1 MIKTNKG
8 EKDATFIFAILVLGT
23 WFMPLIIMITLILG
37 IIECIKR
44 LIKKEKIRKTIT
56 QVMTKILCEVLAMII
71 GYYLLTYEKAKPSDL
86 YREMKIHHDS
96 ENLIGLSKEVV
107 IELLGKPAYEETY
120 RKNQKEYTYHAGS
133 IRKEKLFGYNTDSY
147 DIIIYFDE
155 EDNVEVTSIQQ
166 CT

>member
-1 MIKTNKG
+1 
-8 EKDATFIFAILVLGT
+8 
-23 WFMPLIIMITLILG
+23 
-37 IIECIKR
+37 
-44 LIKKEKIRKTIT
+44 
-56 QVMTKILCEVLAMII
+56 MTKILCEVLAMII
-71 GYYLLTYEKAKPSDL
+71 GYYLLTYEKAKPSDV

-107 IELLGKPAYEETY
+107 IELLGKPAYEDTY

-133 IRKEKLFGYNTDSY
+133 IRKEKLFGYTTDSY

-155 EDNVEVTSIQQ
+155 EDNVEGTSIQQ

>member
-1 MIKTNKG
+1 MVY
-8 EKDATFIFAILVLGT
+8 ATYHNDNINIRNHR
-23 WFMPLIIMITLILG
+23 MYK
-37 IIECIKR
+37 KR
-44 LIKKEKIRKTIT
+44 IKKEKIRKTIT

-71 GYYLLTYEKAKPSDL
+71 GYYLLTYEKAKPSDV

-107 IELLGKPAYEETY
+107 IELLGKPAYEDTY

-133 IRKEKLFGYNTDSY
+133 IRKEKLFGYTTDSY

-155 EDNVEVTSIQQ
+155 EDNVEGTSINQ